1 MNVKPLILYPL
12 LGSLLLA
19 IGTTGCSEQ
28 GSGPHTVRPIE
39 LKAMLRI
46 VAKEDF
52 SGLVVAMASWCPS
65 CRKELPLLAELYRRH
80 QEEGVE
86 IVAVSVEADG
96 PKAVQSLVNTLEI
109 PFPVYWVG
117 PAAAEHYRLIGIPT
131 LIIYDHGRLREKIPG
146 SQPLEALEAKIKT
159 LLPGAGP
166 SGGRSMDQP

>member
-1 MNVKPLILYPL
+1 MNVKPLILYPVI
-12 LGSLLLA
+12 GSLLLA
-19 IGTTGCSEQ
+19 IGATGCSDQ
-28 GSGPHTVRPIE
+28 GSGTHLVQPIE

-46 VAKEDF
+46 VARDDF
-52 SGLVVAMASWCPS
+52 SGLVVAMAAWCPS

-80 QEEGVE
+80 QAEGIE
-86 IVAVSVEADG
+86 IVAVSVDADG
-96 PKAVQSLVNTLEI
+96 PKAVQSLIDTLGI

-146 SQPLEALEAKIKT
+146 SQNFKALEAKIKT

-166 SGGRSMDQP
+166 STGMGTN